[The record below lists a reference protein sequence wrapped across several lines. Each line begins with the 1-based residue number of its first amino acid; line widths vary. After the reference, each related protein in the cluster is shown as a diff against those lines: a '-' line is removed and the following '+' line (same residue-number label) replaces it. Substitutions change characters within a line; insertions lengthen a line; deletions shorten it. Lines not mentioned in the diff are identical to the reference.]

1 MHNNFIK
8 HFIVVLI
15 IFSNQSF
22 GKEFNELFTIY
33 TPVENSSKIESSINS
48 SFNNLI
54 FRISGSNSPSNIWR
68 IINSGSTRKDFI
80 ISYSIKNFDGMSFLE
95 VKFNQDKVIS
105 KFKEL
110 SIPIIGYSRPVV
122 LFLIE
127 IESGTESSYFVSQ
140 EAKNGLDTVFINS
153 LDKLSKQRGL
163 FLEIPILDLE
173 DQKVLSNSNILSSPK
188 DYLISKYNFDELVDL
203 KLINIGFNEWL
214 FSGDIERSISSN
226 IYKKDIESIFEEYVE
241 SIIPIVFQDLIIDT
255 SNVFPI
261 TIDVQGIAS
270 YEDYKISKEKLLTLI
285 EVTDLEI
292 LSFKNNIIRYKANIM
307 GDISSLNR
315 EIRNNSFFK
324 IYDYKNNEQLNLIY
338 IK

>member
-140 EAKNGLDTVFINS
+140 EAKNGLDTIFIDS
-153 LDKLSKQRGL
+153 LDKLSKHRGL
-163 FLEIPILDLE
+163 FLELPILDLE
-173 DQKVLSNSNILSSPK
+173 DQEVLSNSNILSSPK
-188 DYLISKYNFDELVDL
+188 EYLISKYNFDELVDL

-226 IYKKDIESIFEEYVE
+226 IYKKNIESIFEEYVE
-241 SIIPIVFQDLIIDT
+241 SIIPIAFQDLIIDT
-255 SNVFPI
+255 SNVFSI
-261 TIDVQGIAS
+261 TIDVQGITS
-270 YEDYKISKEKLLTLI
+270 YEDYKISKDKLLTLI

-307 GDISSLNR
+307 GDTSSLNR

-324 IYDYKNNEQLNLIY
+324 IHDYKNNEQLNLIY